1 MPDYPPV
8 AVRAY
13 LSLALLQVKHASMH
27 GLPLLEG
34 RPQRAMQSVLEVEL
48 SAPRHD
54 VREQVAVEG

>member
-1 MPDYPPV
+1 
-8 AVRAY
+8 
-13 LSLALLQVKHASMH
+13 MH

-54 VREQVAVEG
+54 MREQVAVEG